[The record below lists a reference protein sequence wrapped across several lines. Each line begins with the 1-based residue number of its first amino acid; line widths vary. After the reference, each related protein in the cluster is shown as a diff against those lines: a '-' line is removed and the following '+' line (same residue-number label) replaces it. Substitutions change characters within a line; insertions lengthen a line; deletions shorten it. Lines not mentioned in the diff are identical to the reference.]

1 MFLNFGTQC
10 QFLLKFLLIWI
21 SLQHLCLLSW
31 GGLAIWVIGHLHFC
45 PALDTN
51 RAAAVEM
58 TGHLFLD
65 DQTTEPSSSS
75 LHFFIG
81 ISHLFFFP
89 LFNSFRFEASKT
101 IFNCSWN
108 DRLSKLWSWTTNQT
122 SADCTICWWC
132 IVISGLNLFIC
143 SSGFFYGFCGCVSK
157 YSHYV

>member
-58 TGHLFLD
+58 TGHLFWD

-81 ISHLFFFP
+81 ISHLFFFFFP
-89 LFNSFRFEASKT
+89 SLTVSVLKHPRPSSTALGMIDYQNSDHEQLIK
-101 IFNCSWN
+101 
-108 DRLSKLWSWTTNQT
+108 RLRTAQSVDDVL
-122 SADCTICWWC
+122 
-132 IVISGLNLFIC
+132 
-143 SSGFFYGFCGCVSK
+143 
-157 YSHYV
+157 

>member
-81 ISHLFFFP
+81 ISHLFFFFFSP
-89 LFNSFRFEASKT
+89 L
-101 IFNCSWN
+101 
-108 DRLSKLWSWTTNQT
+108 
-122 SADCTICWWC
+122 
-132 IVISGLNLFIC
+132 
-143 SSGFFYGFCGCVSK
+143 
-157 YSHYV
+157 